1 MSKSN
6 ILSISKPKSY
16 FKVLIWVF
24 LILFSGKFI
33 IKDAL
38 PYFGFEQETFGYYW
52 DYKWALIGH
61 ISCGLLA
68 LVFGPFQFWK
78 AFRNKY
84 LTVHRWSGRIYLTA
98 ILIGTISSTPLAWTS
113 TKQVNFSW
121 ALALQC

>member
-1 MSKSN
+1 M
-6 ILSISKPKSY
+6 
-16 FKVLIWVF
+16 
-24 LILFSGKFI
+24 
-33 IKDAL
+33 KDAL